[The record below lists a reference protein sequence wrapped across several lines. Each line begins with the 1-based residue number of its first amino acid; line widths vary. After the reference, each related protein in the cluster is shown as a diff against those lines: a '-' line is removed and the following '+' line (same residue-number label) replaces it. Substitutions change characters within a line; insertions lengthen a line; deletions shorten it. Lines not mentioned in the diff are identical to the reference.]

1 MFIILRYRFLSFIN
15 RLRSLDKWGR
25 IKNLIFL
32 FTGIFLLTMLYISFY
47 KILIYL
53 KNIELIGD
61 LLIWKLSSMVFVI
74 SFSMIIISSLII
86 SMTTLFYS
94 YDLKFLFSL
103 PIKEEY
109 IFLDKVI
116 ATSFYSSWSLIVILV
131 PYIFAL
137 IKVNKQSI
145 DFLLIFLILVIPYS
159 ILASSVGIIFSLFL
173 MRCFPGSRTR
183 DVIWILSSVSFSLI
197 YVGLRF
203 SKPEKLLRPDML
215 SVISEYLSYLQAP
228 TAPYLPSWWFTKA
241 LISYSNTFFLNF
253 IYNLILIYAACLFI
267 VIILFYISKKNYLI
281 AYSGSQSQKDKIYF
295 YNTPMEF
302 KIGRVFK
309 NMKLFFLLCFKER
322 LMIKRDVKYYSQIIL
337 IVALSMVYI
346 FSIKSLPLDNY
357 EAKNFV
363 SFLNLI
369 TVGFVVSAIS
379 LRFVFTS
386 ISVENGSFW
395 VIKTIPLN
403 IKDYLFSKLLFY
415 YIQILF
421 FSMILVIFSNYYLG
435 VDIFMFR
442 LSVFVTIIMSFVITV
457 FAIGFGSMFPD
468 FNIENI
474 HQVESSYGGFIFMA
488 SSFFYCVTIGIVF
501 SHTVRNYF
509 FCQYNFNCEF
519 DVEVF
524 YLSVLMFLI
533 ISFLPS
539 YFVFNKAV
547 KKLNLS
553 EV

>member
-15 RLRSLDKWGR
+15 RLKSLDKWGR

-32 FTGIFLLTMLYISFY
+32 FTGIFLLVLLYISFY

-103 PIKEEY
+103 PIKQEH

-116 ATSFYSSWSLIVILV
+116 ATSFYSSWSLVVILM

-173 MRCFPGSRTR
+173 MRCFPSSKTR
-183 DVIWILSSVSFSLI
+183 DVIWILSSVSFSFI

-215 SVISEYLSYLQAP
+215 SVISKYLSYLQAP

-241 LISYSNTFFLNF
+241 LISYSNTSFLNF
-253 IYNLILIYAACLFI
+253 TYNLILIYAACLFI
-267 VIILFYISKKNYLI
+267 VVILFYISRKNYLI
-281 AYSGSQSQKDKIYF
+281 AYSGSQSQKNKIYV

-309 NMKLFFLLCFKER
+309 NLRLVFLLCFKER

-337 IVALSMVYI
+337 IIALSMVYI

-386 ISVENGSFW
+386 ISIENGSFW
-395 VIKTIPLN
+395 IIKTIPLN

-421 FSMILVIFSNYYLG
+421 FSMILIIFSNYYLK

-442 LSVFVTIIMSFVITV
+442 LSIFVTVIMSFVITV
-457 FAIGFGSMFPD
+457 FAIGFGSIFPD

-488 SSFFYCVTIGIVF
+488 ASFFYCVTIGIVF
-501 SHTVRNYF
+501 SYTVRNYF

-519 DVEVF
+519 DRDIF
-524 YLSVLMFLI
+524 YLSVLMFLM

-539 YFVFNKAV
+539 YFIFSKAV
-547 KKLNLS
+547 KNLNLS